1 MDRGERF
8 SLFWEL
14 LFSSAVRVSV
24 RMFANDFWTPSR
36 KRFRASAS
44 KCVCGRPV

>member
-8 SLFWEL
+8 SLFCEL

-24 RMFANDFWTPSR
+24 RIFASDCTPSLN
-36 KRFRASAS
+36 RFRASAS